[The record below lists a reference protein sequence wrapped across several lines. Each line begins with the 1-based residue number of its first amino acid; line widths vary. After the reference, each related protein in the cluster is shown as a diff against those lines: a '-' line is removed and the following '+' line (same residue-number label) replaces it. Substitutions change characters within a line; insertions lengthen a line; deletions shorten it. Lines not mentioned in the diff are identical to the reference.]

1 MCRAIG
7 KRVEGRRSTR
17 RARHAPSLPHNGSCD
32 KTRAS
37 RHPSA
42 KVSPGAGRAGR
53 LLQTSDAKGPA
64 SYVLSVD
71 VLCRGEER

>member
-7 KRVEGRRSTR
+7 KRVEGGRSTR
-17 RARHAPSLPHNGSCD
+17 RARHAPSLSHNGSCD

-42 KVSPGAGRAGR
+42 KVSPRAGR
-53 LLQTSDAKGPA
+53 LLQTSDAKGPG
-64 SYVLSVD
+64 SYVQGRTYRLEAPV
-71 VLCRGEER
+71 